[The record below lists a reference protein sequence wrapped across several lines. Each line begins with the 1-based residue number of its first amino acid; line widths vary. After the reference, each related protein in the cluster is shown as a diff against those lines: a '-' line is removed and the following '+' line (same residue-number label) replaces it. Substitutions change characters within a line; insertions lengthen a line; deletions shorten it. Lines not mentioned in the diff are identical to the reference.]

1 MPLSCAA
8 VRTLIVSDLHL
19 GLRSGIEVLRRPD
32 ALERLLKAVDGVER
46 LVLLGDAFELATWS
60 TRPPAAA
67 AEHAL
72 RAIGRRLGPDRSVV
86 VVPGNH
92 DARLVRSWTLAR
104 GESLGIAD
112 DVELGATPELAL
124 LASWLAPAQVRCSY
138 PGVWLDD
145 RTWATHGHY
154 LDRHLIPES
163 AFGLRRSTLA
173 RLLGRAEPSSDA
185 TASMPI
191 EYEWARHRNAAQRR
205 RRAHRGG
212 FVTRL
217 RERPLGTLLETAAT
231 MTRMGPIPHLPHL
244 MMRARLAPTT
254 ARLVD
259 VQMRGAAMPAMA
271 EVARR
276 LGVDADWIVFGHVH
290 RLGPRGEAP
299 WEPIPGGPR
308 LVNTGSW
315 VFEPMLLDRAA
326 PPHPYW
332 PGGAV
337 IVEPGAEPRAVGLL
351 DDMTREQLTG
361 AEPDDPGRC
370 GRGRPARFGRVG
382 SAARRSAQDQ
392 VAVAELV
399 PEVAAADRLRVGAL
413 Q

>member
-1 MPLSCAA
+1 MALSCAA

-32 ALERLLKAVDGVER
+32 ALERLLDAIDGVDR
-46 LVLLGDAFELATWS
+46 LVLLGDAFELAPWS
-60 TRPPAAA
+60 TRPAAAA
-67 AEHAL
+67 AEQAL

-92 DARLVRSWTLAR
+92 DARLVRSWALAR
-104 GESLGIAD
+104 GVSLGIAD
-112 DVELGATPELAL
+112 DVELRATPELAL

-145 RTWATHGHY
+145 RIWATHGHY

-163 AFGLRRSTLA
+163 AFGLRRSALA
-173 RLLGRAEPSSDA
+173 RLLGRAGPSSDA
-185 TASMPI
+185 TAGIAI
-191 EYEWARHRNAAQRR
+191 EYEWARHRNAALRRRR
-205 RRAHRGG
+205 RRAHRAGL
-212 FVTRL
+212 VTRL
-217 RERPLGTLLETAAT
+217 RERPLGTLLETAAE
-231 MTRMGPIPHLPHL
+231 MTRVGPDL
-244 MMRARLAPTT
+244 MMRAHLAPAS

-276 LGVDADWIVFGHVH
+276 LGVEADWIVFGHVH

-299 WEPIPGGPR
+299 WEPVPGGPR
-308 LVNTGSW
+308 LINTGSW
-315 VFEPMLLDRAA
+315 VFEPMLLDRVA

-351 DDMTREQLTG
+351 DDMTREQLTRAG
-361 AEPDDPGRC
+361 SDGPGRS
-370 GRGRPARFGRVG
+370 GQGRPGRFGRVG